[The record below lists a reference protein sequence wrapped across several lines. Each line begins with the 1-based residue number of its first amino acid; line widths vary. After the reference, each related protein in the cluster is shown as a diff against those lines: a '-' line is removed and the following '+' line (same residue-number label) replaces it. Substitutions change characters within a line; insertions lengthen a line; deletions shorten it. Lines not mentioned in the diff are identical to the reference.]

1 MKPLEFKDFSSFS
14 ELYLFLN
21 TSQINNKYKYKF
33 KIEIKPFLY
42 YSDGERENDD
52 FKEVEMEEIDSK
64 ENKTSYSYYFYIL
77 KDSSD
82 LKGVILR
89 LQTSYRY
96 LTLQI
101 RYGEQEYYYGN
112 NVLYSIL
119 LGISLSLPNIL
130 FQIYRKFTKQRICPA
145 FILAND
151 IIYHFALGNLH
162 SYPLHMGGNN
172 SLWIGGISIVLYV
185 IIFFCLSF
193 DSKFIFNQLY
203 YSLQEF
209 EELPTIEEF
218 IVQNKRA
225 PPKIRIIVRAS
236 HIESREVL
244 KEYAPFERDF
254 FKKEYY
260 VDING
265 RLASKETGFYDHTEI
280 NFRNINNY
288 YADWKRE
295 DEGGGKI

>member
-1 MKPLEFKDFSSFS
+1 MLKLLFFFGLSNYPYLISLEMKPLEFKDFSSFS

-119 LGISLSLPNIL
+119 LGISLFFTKYSFPNI
-130 FQIYRKFTKQRICPA
+130 
-145 FILAND
+145 
-151 IIYHFALGNLH
+151 
-162 SYPLHMGGNN
+162 
-172 SLWIGGISIVLYV
+172 
-185 IIFFCLSF
+185 
-193 DSKFIFNQLY
+193 
-203 YSLQEF
+203 
-209 EELPTIEEF
+209 
-218 IVQNKRA
+218 
-225 PPKIRIIVRAS
+225 
-236 HIESREVL
+236 
-244 KEYAPFERDF
+244 
-254 FKKEYY
+254 
-260 VDING
+260 
-265 RLASKETGFYDHTEI
+265 
-280 NFRNINNY
+280 
-288 YADWKRE
+288 
-295 DEGGGKI
+295 

>member
-119 LGISLSLPNIL
+119 LGISLFFTKYSFPNI
-130 FQIYRKFTKQRICPA
+130 
-145 FILAND
+145 
-151 IIYHFALGNLH
+151 
-162 SYPLHMGGNN
+162 
-172 SLWIGGISIVLYV
+172 
-185 IIFFCLSF
+185 
-193 DSKFIFNQLY
+193 
-203 YSLQEF
+203 
-209 EELPTIEEF
+209 
-218 IVQNKRA
+218 
-225 PPKIRIIVRAS
+225 
-236 HIESREVL
+236 
-244 KEYAPFERDF
+244 
-254 FKKEYY
+254 
-260 VDING
+260 
-265 RLASKETGFYDHTEI
+265 
-280 NFRNINNY
+280 
-288 YADWKRE
+288 
-295 DEGGGKI
+295 